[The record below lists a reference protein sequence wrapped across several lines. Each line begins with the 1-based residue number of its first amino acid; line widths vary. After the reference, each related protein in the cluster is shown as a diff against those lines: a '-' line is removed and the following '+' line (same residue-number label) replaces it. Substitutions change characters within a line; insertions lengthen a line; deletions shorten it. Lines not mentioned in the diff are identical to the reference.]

1 MKYDETWAVDIT
13 RIERFFLSTENAEKT
28 DGGPIRCGKCSVKL
42 TPLSG
47 HPVGPVEVP
56 RTRVEITG
64 EEAAAKEL
72 YRHSFLR
79 FISAGG

>member
-13 RIERFFLSTENAEKT
+13 RIERFFLSMENAEKT
-28 DGGPIRCGKCSVKL
+28 AGDLIRCCKCSVKL
-42 TPLSG
+42 TALSG
-47 HPVGPVEVP
+47 HAVGPVEVP

-72 YRHSFLR
+72 YRRFFLR